1 MNEPWDQTGLEGLD
15 DDVDID
21 EDSEELAGPLDHH
34 DHDQPAPS
42 TAEPARLRLPPE
54 GGAKQPHAEHRR
66 AAQPAQRQRRYRIQ
80 AMSPRMQ
87 KSFKNA
93 ESVLITLRGG
103 AQILFVRK
111 G

>member
-1 MNEPWDQTGLEGLD
+1 MMGEIWDQDTGLEGLD

-21 EDSEELAGPLDHH
+21 EDADELAGPPDH
-34 DHDQPAPS
+34 DHDHDHQHA
-42 TAEPARLRLPPE
+42 TAAEPARLRLPA
-54 GGAKQPHAEHRR
+54 GGAPAR
-66 AAQPAQRQRRYRIQ
+66 ARSAPQRRYRIQ

-87 KSFKNA
+87 RSFKDA